1 MVRDC
6 WKQKDIVMVAPGFA
20 TFVLELLGDPAFRES
35 ATDISRCLEA
45 TDIEGDGNAH
55 AIALMSALEWIAKQP
70 KPLAERVEKMFALTA
85 MKGQVCLDMREWTG
99 W

>member
-1 MVRDC
+1 
-6 WKQKDIVMVAPGFA
+6 MVAPGFA

-35 ATDISRCLEA
+35 ATDINRCLSA
-45 TDIEGDGNAH
+45 TDLEGDGNAH

-70 KPLAERVEKMFALTA
+70 KPLAERVEKMLEL
-85 MKGQVCLDMREWTG
+85 VSMRGKVRINMAEWTG

>member
-1 MVRDC
+1 
-6 WKQKDIVMVAPGFA
+6 MVAPGFA

-70 KPLAERVEKMFALTA
+70 RPLAERVEKIFEL
-85 MKGQVCLDMREWTG
+85 VSMRGKVHINMAEWTG